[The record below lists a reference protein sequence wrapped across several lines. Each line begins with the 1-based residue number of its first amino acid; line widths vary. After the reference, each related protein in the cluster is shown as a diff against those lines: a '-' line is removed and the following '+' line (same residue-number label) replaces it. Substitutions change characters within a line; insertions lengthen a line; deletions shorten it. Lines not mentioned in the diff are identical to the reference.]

1 MATSWWHRFAWP
13 VFLGYVAAVF
23 GALPFARDLVLAL
36 RSTNL
41 LAGSVTAVY
50 AASVA
55 VVVYHV
61 VFDLRA
67 SDWLAFA
74 VVALLIGVIA
84 ALLLGLSIPEERV
97 HFLQYAVMALLARN
111 ALSSRRPGQV
121 GAARALL
128 GAVVLTSALG
138 VADEGVQ
145 WLLPQRVFDLRDI
158 WLNVGAV
165 VVGLALDEALH
176 DRTGL
181 RARLLVP
188 TATGGDP

>member
-1 MATSWWHRFAWP
+1 
-13 VFLGYVAAVF
+13 
-23 GALPFARDLVLAL
+23 
-36 RSTNL
+36 
-41 LAGSVTAVY
+41 
-50 AASVA
+50 
-55 VVVYHV
+55 
-61 VFDLRA
+61 
-67 SDWLAFA
+67 
-74 VVALLIGVIA
+74 
-84 ALLLGLSIPEERV
+84 
-97 HFLQYAVMALLARN
+97 MALLARN

>member
-121 GAARALL
+121 G
-128 GAVVLTSALG
+128 
-138 VADEGVQ
+138 
-145 WLLPQRVFDLRDI
+145 
-158 WLNVGAV
+158 
-165 VVGLALDEALH
+165 
-176 DRTGL
+176 
-181 RARLLVP
+181 
-188 TATGGDP
+188 